1 MFENSEIEETMTET
15 ETIENVTETEVAT
28 ETAEAVEAS
37 ETAVSAEKKDEA
49 PMDLDDQL
57 FDKVNRAAR
66 LLRNRRAQ
74 LAKEAEAEAERTAI
88 LIRALKLLELKPKM
102 EQKEMSDLM
111 GMRLRE
117 LNEILKEAE
126 KNDIVGR
133 IEPEDEDMR
142 KVVVFASE
150 NAVEMAEAQGN
161 KRKKLVA
168 QLSAETA
175 QQLLDELDQV
185 IDPLVAL
192 GLDEDRGPRG
202 GRDER
207 GGRGGFDR
215 GGRGGFDRGGDRG
228 GRGGRGGFDRGGDR
242 GDRGGRGGFDRGG
255 RGGFDRGGRDERG
268 GRGGFDR
275 GGDRSHGSYGAPRS
289 GFGGRGGDRD
299 RRGGFGGRDDRGG
312 RGGFSGN
319 RNRY

>member
-15 ETIENVTETEVAT
+15 ETIENVTETE
-28 ETAEAVEAS
+28 
-37 ETAVSAEKKDEA
+37 AEKKDEA

-202 GRDER
+202 GRDDR
-207 GGRGGFDR
+207 GGRGGFDRGGRGGDRGGRGGDR

-228 GRGGRGGFDRGGDR
+228 GRGGFDRG
-242 GDRGGRGGFDRGG
+242 GDRGGRGGFD
-255 RGGFDRGGRDERG
+255 RG

-299 RRGGFGGRDDRGG
+299 RRGGFDRGGDRGG

>member
-15 ETIENVTETEVAT
+15 ETIENVAETEVAT
-28 ETAEAVEAS
+28 EAAEAVEAS
-37 ETAVSAEKKDEA
+37 ETAVSAETEAEKKGEA
-49 PMDLDDQL
+49 PVDLDDQL

-185 IDPLVAL
+185 IEPLVAL

-215 GGRGGFDRGGDRG
+215 GG
-228 GRGGRGGFDRGGDR
+228 
-242 GDRGGRGGFDRGG
+242 DRGGRGGFD
-255 RGGFDRGGRDERG
+255 RG

-299 RRGGFGGRDDRGG
+299 RRGGFDRGGDRGG

>member
-15 ETIENVTETEVAT
+15 ETIENVTETE
-28 ETAEAVEAS
+28 TAEVVEAGEIVAS
-37 ETAVSAEKKDEA
+37 AETEAEKKDEA

-126 KNDIVGR
+126 KSDIVGR

-202 GRDER
+202 GRDDR
-207 GGRGGFDR
+207 GGRGGFDRGGRGGDRGGRGGDR

-228 GRGGRGGFDRGGDR
+228 GRGGFDRGGD
-242 GDRGGRGGFDRGG
+242 
-255 RGGFDRGGRDERG
+255 RG

>member
-1 MFENSEIEETMTET
+1 
-15 ETIENVTETEVAT
+15 
-28 ETAEAVEAS
+28 
-37 ETAVSAEKKDEA
+37 
-49 PMDLDDQL
+49 
-57 FDKVNRAAR
+57 
-66 LLRNRRAQ
+66 
-74 LAKEAEAEAERTAI
+74 
-88 LIRALKLLELKPKM
+88 
-102 EQKEMSDLM
+102 MSDLM

-215 GGRGGFDRGGDRG
+215 GG
-228 GRGGRGGFDRGGDR
+228 
-242 GDRGGRGGFDRGG
+242 DRGG

>member
-15 ETIENVTETEVAT
+15 ETIENVTETE
-28 ETAEAVEAS
+28 TAEVVEAGEIVAS
-37 ETAVSAEKKDEA
+37 AETEAEKKDEA

-202 GRDER
+202 GRDDR
-207 GGRGGFDR
+207 GGRGGFDRGGRGGDRGGRGGDR

-228 GRGGRGGFDRGGDR
+228 GRGGFDRG
-242 GDRGGRGGFDRGG
+242 GDRGGRGGFD
-255 RGGFDRGGRDERG
+255 RG

>member
-15 ETIENVTETEVAT
+15 ETIENITETEVAT

-215 GGRGGFDRGGDRG
+215 GGDRGGRGGFDRGGDRG

-242 GDRGGRGGFDRGG
+242 GGRGGFD
-255 RGGFDRGGRDERG
+255 RG

>member
-15 ETIENVTETEVAT
+15 ETIENVAETEVAT
-28 ETAEAVEAS
+28 EAAEAVEAS
-37 ETAVSAEKKDEA
+37 ETAVSAETEAEKKGEA
-49 PMDLDDQL
+49 PVDLDDQL

-185 IDPLVAL
+185 IEPLVAL

-215 GGRGGFDRGGDRG
+215 GG
-228 GRGGRGGFDRGGDR
+228 
-242 GDRGGRGGFDRGG
+242 DRGGRGGFDRGG
-255 RGGFDRGGRDERG
+255 RGGFDRGGRGGRGGFDRGGDRG

-299 RRGGFGGRDDRGG
+299 RRGGFDRGGDRGG

>member
-15 ETIENVTETEVAT
+15 ETIENVTETE
-28 ETAEAVEAS
+28 TAEVVEAGEIVAS
-37 ETAVSAEKKDEA
+37 AETEAEKKDEA

-126 KNDIVGR
+126 KSDIVGR

-142 KVVVFASE
+142 KVVVLASE

-202 GRDER
+202 GRDDR
-207 GGRGGFDR
+207 GGRGGFDRGGRGGDRGGRGGDR

-228 GRGGRGGFDRGGDR
+228 GRGGFDRG
-242 GDRGGRGGFDRGG
+242 GDRGGRGGFD
-255 RGGFDRGGRDERG
+255 RG

>member
-1 MFENSEIEETMTET
+1 M
-15 ETIENVTETEVAT
+15 
-28 ETAEAVEAS
+28 
-37 ETAVSAEKKDEA
+37 
-49 PMDLDDQL
+49 P
-57 FDKVNRAAR
+57 
-66 LLRNRRAQ
+66 
-74 LAKEAEAEAERTAI
+74 ERTAI

-215 GGRGGFDRGGDRG
+215 GG
-228 GRGGRGGFDRGGDR
+228 
-242 GDRGGRGGFDRGG
+242 
-255 RGGFDRGGRDERG
+255 
-268 GRGGFDR
+268 
-275 GGDRSHGSYGAPRS
+275 DRSHGSYGAPRS

>member
-15 ETIENVTETEVAT
+15 ETIENVAEAEVATETEVAT
-28 ETAEAVEAS
+28 EAAEAVEAS
-37 ETAVSAEKKDEA
+37 ETAVSAETEAEKKGEA
-49 PMDLDDQL
+49 PVDLDDQL

-185 IDPLVAL
+185 IEPLVAL

-202 GRDER
+202 GR
-207 GGRGGFDR
+207 
-215 GGRGGFDRGGDRG
+215 GGFDRGGD
-228 GRGGRGGFDRGGDR
+228 
-242 GDRGGRGGFDRGG
+242 
-255 RGGFDRGGRDERG
+255 RG

-299 RRGGFGGRDDRGG
+299 RRGGFDRGGDRGG

>member
-15 ETIENVTETEVAT
+15 ETIENVTETE
-28 ETAEAVEAS
+28 TAEVVEAGEIVAS
-37 ETAVSAEKKDEA
+37 AETEAEKKDEA

-126 KNDIVGR
+126 KSDIVGR

-202 GRDER
+202 GRDDR
-207 GGRGGFDR
+207 GGRGGFDRGGRGGDRGGRGGDR

-228 GRGGRGGFDRGGDR
+228 GRGGFDRG

-255 RGGFDRGGRDERG
+255 RGGFDRR
-268 GRGGFDR
+268 
-275 GGDRSHGSYGAPRS
+275 GDRSHGSYGAPRS

>member
-15 ETIENVTETEVAT
+15 ETIENVTETE
-28 ETAEAVEAS
+28 TAEVVEAGEIVAS
-37 ETAVSAEKKDEA
+37 AETEAEKKDEA

-126 KNDIVGR
+126 KSDIVGR

-202 GRDER
+202 GRDDR
-207 GGRGGFDR
+207 GGRGGFDRGGRGGDRGGRSGDR

-228 GRGGRGGFDRGGDR
+228 GRGGFDRG
-242 GDRGGRGGFDRGG
+242 GDRGGRGGFD
-255 RGGFDRGGRDERG
+255 RG

>member
-15 ETIENVTETEVAT
+15 ETIENITETEVAT

-66 LLRNRRAQ
+66 LLRNRRVQ

-202 GRDER
+202 GRD
-207 GGRGGFDR
+207 
-215 GGRGGFDRGGDRG
+215 
-228 GRGGRGGFDRGGDR
+228 
-242 GDRGGRGGFDRGG
+242 GFDRGG
-255 RGGFDRGGRDERG
+255 RGGFDRGGRNERG

>member
-15 ETIENVTETEVAT
+15 ETIENVTETE
-28 ETAEAVEAS
+28 TAEVVEAGEIVAS
-37 ETAVSAEKKDEA
+37 AETEAEKKDEA

-126 KNDIVGR
+126 KSDIVGR

-202 GRDER
+202 GRD
-207 GGRGGFDR
+207 
-215 GGRGGFDRGGDRG
+215 
-228 GRGGRGGFDRGGDR
+228 
-242 GDRGGRGGFDRGG
+242 DRGGRGGFDRGG
-255 RGGFDRGGRDERG
+255 RGGDRG
-268 GRGGFDR
+268 GRGG
-275 GGDRSHGSYGAPRS
+275 
-289 GFGGRGGDRD
+289 
-299 RRGGFGGRDDRGG
+299 DRGG

>member
-1 MFENSEIEETMTET
+1 
-15 ETIENVTETEVAT
+15 
-28 ETAEAVEAS
+28 
-37 ETAVSAEKKDEA
+37 
-49 PMDLDDQL
+49 MDLDDQL

-215 GGRGGFDRGGDRG
+215 GG
-228 GRGGRGGFDRGGDR
+228 
-242 GDRGGRGGFDRGG
+242 
-255 RGGFDRGGRDERG
+255 
-268 GRGGFDR
+268 
-275 GGDRSHGSYGAPRS
+275 DRSHGSYGAPRS

>member
-15 ETIENVTETEVAT
+15 ETIENVAETEVAT
-28 ETAEAVEAS
+28 EAAEAVEAS
-37 ETAVSAEKKDEA
+37 ETAVSAETEAEKKGEA
-49 PMDLDDQL
+49 PVDLDDQL

-185 IDPLVAL
+185 IEPLVAL

-215 GGRGGFDRGGDRG
+215 GG
-228 GRGGRGGFDRGGDR
+228 
-242 GDRGGRGGFDRGG
+242 DRGGRGGFDRGG
-255 RGGFDRGGRDERG
+255 RGASTAATAAAAAGVAASTAAATR
-268 GRGGFDR
+268 
-275 GGDRSHGSYGAPRS
+275 RSWRLRPR
-289 GFGGRGGDRD
+289 
-299 RRGGFGGRDDRGG
+299 RRPQPRLLWRSALRFRWPWR
-312 RGGFSGN
+312 RP
-319 RNRY
+319 

>member
-215 GGRGGFDRGGDRG
+215 GG
-228 GRGGRGGFDRGGDR
+228 
-242 GDRGGRGGFDRGG
+242 
-255 RGGFDRGGRDERG
+255 
-268 GRGGFDR
+268 
-275 GGDRSHGSYGAPRS
+275 DRSHGSYGAPRS